1 MLPLDSAPLPT
12 PAPDVLYQA
21 LDDGAVLLA
30 PATEVYFGL
39 NHVGAAIWERLPP
52 VCRTFGALCG
62 ALRDV
67 YPDAPADG
75 LAHDVAALLTSLREA
90 GLVTPDPTA

>member
-1 MLPLDSAPLPT
+1 M
-12 PAPDVLYQA
+12 YQA

-52 VCRTFGALCG
+52 ICATFGELC
-62 ALRDV
+62 AAMADL
-67 YPDAPADG
+67 YPDAPPDRLTA
-75 LAHDVAALLTSLREA
+75 DVAALLAALA
-90 GLVTPDPTA
+90 DADLVRATGPAPPA